1 MDDMRKRLRKT
12 AKFGIRESYRSLSNE
27 VSHAFKRL
35 TGRARSS
42 RPTFRIAMISDWDAW
57 CSDQQ
62 YNPFNEF
69 RSRLADEFDLL
80 FTQMYLDPLGII
92 PPLSLNL
99 FDAVMIKLSYRTV
112 PQVAVST
119 VQKLK
124 EQIGTKPLIYM
135 DGDDD
140 LCIQWGEIAAIS
152 DLYVKCHAFVD
163 RQNYRISYK
172 GKSNLHDYAIEK
184 HGHVLTG
191 DDYGNPDQP
200 ELIIRQSGTV
210 RDEDLSK
217 IVVGWN
223 MALSEDIRK
232 LWRQVIDSP
241 PVDKSIDCS
250 FRGSVKVKTIT
261 GYMRKSASEH
271 LQNLVDKFDVRVSA
285 SHIPLNEYYR
295 ELQQSRICVSPF
307 GFGELCWRD
316 FEAVICRSLLIKPD
330 MSHVETLPNIFQPY
344 VTYVPVKWDLSDL
357 EDVCAYY
364 LEHSEEREAIVE
376 NAFNVLNDYYSSF
389 QFGSTLVNILSK
401 VRPPEQI
408 GRSS

>member
-12 AKFGIRESYRSLSNE
+12 AKFGIRESYRSVSHE

-62 YNPFNEF
+62 FNPFNEF

-92 PPLSLNL
+92 PPFPLNL
-99 FDAVMIKLSYRTV
+99 FDAVMIKLSYRTD
-112 PQVAVST
+112 PQVAIST

-124 EQIGTKPLIYM
+124 DQIGTKPLIYM

-163 RQNYRISYK
+163 RQDYKIAYK

-364 LEHSEEREAIVE
+364 LEHSEEREVIVE
-376 NAFNVLNDYYSSF
+376 NAFNVLNEYYSSF

-401 VRPPEQI
+401 VRPPEHM

>member
-1 MDDMRKRLRKT
+1 KRLRKT
-12 AKFGIRESYRSLSNE
+12 AKFGIRESYRSVSHE

-62 YNPFNEF
+62 FNPFNEF

-92 PPLSLNL
+92 PPLSLNV
-99 FDAVMIKLSYRTV
+99 FDAVMIKLSYRTD
-112 PQVAVST
+112 PQVAIST

-124 EQIGTKPLIYM
+124 DQIGTKPLIYM

-163 RQNYRISYK
+163 RQNYKIAYK

-241 PVDKSIDCS
+241 QADKSIDCS

-261 GYMRKSASEH
+261 GYMRKNASEH

-401 VRPPEQI
+401 VRPPEHM